1 MFYSTGRAF
10 YALAMCR
17 HESLIP
23 FPAWLGLLF
32 LTLLSPILHAQTFTD
47 DFSRYPNDA
56 EASPAWEPLATGWL
70 IADGAYQG
78 DEGAS
83 VWHAVPWGAAVRYSC
98 DLTVVGETQGDWLT
112 AGIGLLQDH
121 GNFWA
126 LNLVVAPETL
136 GRKHR
141 IEMQEM
147 LNGVWLAQAQPGS
160 QLEYLPSRGSDFNW
174 QTGQTYRLEMEL
186 TVSNITGRVLQG
198 AETVAEFGYRFVDR
212 SPAVRLGLPMVRASG
227 LKARFDNANA
237 TVIQV
242 ASAPAKPNW
251 PPSWVSRPGKALTK
265 GAGFFRTLQADGR
278 WWLVDPEGKP
288 FFDVGAD
295 HVSYRGHWCE
305 ALGYAPYHRNM
316 EAKYGNEQA
325 WGAVTLKRL
334 KEWGFN
340 CLPAGH
346 SQSLRHQGLAHIEF
360 ASFGTSFAQRE
371 WICRPIH
378 WTGFPDVFSPR
389 WESHCRMVARRI
401 AGDSRGDP
409 WCVGIFLDN
418 ELEWYGKQGH
428 LVDEV
433 FQLPPQQAAKK
444 AFYKWLI
451 VKYASLNEVNRQLGT
466 RYADRTA
473 FLNATNVPT
482 ASAAL
487 ATIQGEFLAVIA
499 ERYFKV
505 ASEAMRQAD
514 PDHLVMGCR
523 FAGQT
528 PEQVLAAAG
537 RYNDVFTINT
547 YPRVDFEGAWQAD
560 GTGAT
565 VEDVPEQL
573 ANYYKVVQ
581 KPMIITEWS
590 FPALDS
596 GLPCKH
602 GAGMRV
608 DTQEQKAACYRIFA
622 QTMADLPFIAGYHY
636 FMWVDEPALGISST
650 FPEDSNYGL
659 VNERDEPYPVFTRVA
674 AEVNSQAEPR
684 HARSTVS
691 AKLDLKAAPRGALV
705 INTNTIKSKGTVRL
719 VQQGR
724 SRVEEVS
731 LKPGQTR
738 TFKMSSDSPWVAELQ
753 NWDGANQRVIGGKT
767 STEQITI
774 LNVSSQDLVGVPV
787 VFEQGGSVFGTLQ
800 TLKPGGTVGIDIP
813 RTTLQRRE
821 RLDLK
826 SGGMRWSSS
835 GKTGALFDRIESNGL
850 ELGKLVFAVH
860 QQWEGK
866 NSWTE
871 SSRVL
876 SLETVEQPDA
886 WVVEA
891 EVEHPDNAGSE
902 PGYRARVRAVVFKKT
917 GLAMVRPLWVESLAA
932 REWQLVEAYW
942 FCRSAIGG
950 ATEKD
955 IVGGPGV
962 PNYYRAAHFITDTQR
977 GGCFGSLHQP
987 GGWEV
992 MFWTNP
998 EGGIH
1003 PDSRLDINKTM
1014 RKGERWEPS
1023 EVPYLWVYASNRA
1036 DAWKDFARLNQNARQ
1051 LAVQT
1056 RSASEK

>member
-1 MFYSTGRAF
+1 
-10 YALAMCR
+10 MCR
-17 HESLIP
+17 HESFKRVL
-23 FPAWLGLLF
+23 AWFALF
-32 LTLLSPILHAQTFTD
+32 LLVLITPTSRAQTFTD
-47 DFSRYPNDA
+47 DFSKYPNEG
-56 EASPAWEPLATGWL
+56 EATPAWEALATGWMV
-70 IADGAYQG
+70 ADGAYHG
-78 DEGAS
+78 EEGAS
-83 VWHAVPWGAAVRYSC
+83 VWQAVPWGAAVRYSC
-98 DLTVVGETQGDWLT
+98 NLTVLEQLDGDWLT
-112 AGIGLLQDH
+112 AGIGLQQDE

-126 LNLVVAPETL
+126 LNLVVSPEET
-136 GRKHR
+136 GRKHS

-147 LNGVWLAQAQPGS
+147 LKGVWLAQSQQGS
-160 QLEYLPSRGSDFNW
+160 QLEYLPSRGSGFNW

-186 TVSNITGRVLQG
+186 SVSNITGRVLQG
-198 AETVAEFGYRFVDR
+198 AETVADFGYRFIEGR
-212 SPAVRLGLPMVRASG
+212 PAVRLGLPMVRGSN
-227 LKARFDNANA
+227 LKAKFDNAKA

-242 ASAPAKPNW
+242 ASAPAKTNW
-251 PPSWVSRPGKALTK
+251 PPSWASRPGKPLTK
-265 GAGFFRTLQADGR
+265 GTGFFRTLQTDGR

-401 AGDSRGDP
+401 ARDSRGDP
-409 WCVGIFLDN
+409 WCIGIFLDN

-444 AFYKWLI
+444 AFYEWL
-451 VKYASLNEVNRQLGT
+451 VGKYTSLTEVNRQLGT
-466 RYADRTA
+466 RYADQSA
-473 FLNATNVPT
+473 FLNSTNVPP
-482 ASAAL
+482 ASASL
-487 ATIQGEFLAVIA
+487 ATVRGEFLSVIA

-547 YPRVDFEGAWQAD
+547 YPRVNFEDAWASD
-560 GTGAT
+560 GTGGR
-565 VEDVPEQL
+565 VEDVPAQL
-573 ANYYKVVQ
+573 ANYYRVVQ
-581 KPMIITEWS
+581 KPIIITEWS

-636 FMWVDEPALGISST
+636 FMWADEPPLGISSA

-659 VNERDEPYPVFTRVA
+659 VNEKDEPYPVFTKVA
-674 AEVNSQAEPR
+674 GEVNAQAERR

-705 INTNTIKSKGTVRL
+705 ANTNAIKSKGVIRL
-719 VQQGR
+719 VQGGQ
-724 SRVEEVS
+724 SRVEEVN
-731 LKPGQTR
+731 LKPGQTK
-738 TFKMSSDSPWVAELQ
+738 TFKMPSGSPWVGELQ
-753 NWDGANQRVIGGKT
+753 NWDGTSQRVIGGKT
-767 STEQITI
+767 SSEQVTI
-774 LNVSSQDLVGVPV
+774 LNVSSQNLVDIPAV
-787 VFEQGGSVFGTLQ
+787 VEHGGSALGTVQ
-800 TLKPGGTVGIDIP
+800 TLSPGISTGLNVPAMPLKKQDRLDFNGGGTH
-813 RTTLQRRE
+813 
-821 RLDLK
+821 
-826 SGGMRWSSS
+826 WASS
-835 GKTGALFDRIESNGL
+835 GKTGALFDRIECNGL

-866 NSWTE
+866 NRWTE

-891 EVEHPDNAGSE
+891 EVEHPDNAGIE

-917 GLAMVRPLWVESLAA
+917 GLAMVRPLWVESLVE

-942 FCRSAIGG
+942 FCRSSIGG
-950 ATEKD
+950 STEKD

-962 PNYYRAAHFITDTQR
+962 PNYYRAAHFITDTER

-992 MFWTNP
+992 IFWTNP

-1014 RKGERWEPS
+1014 RQGERWEAS
-1023 EVPYLWVYASNRA
+1023 ETPYLWVYASKRA